1 MLDFY
6 KSIQTFYYPVDRFL
20 DDLRYENIASEPRT
34 STIIKVDTDSDY
46 YGLSKRSKDRAIDEQ
61 TGYIAIGRDT
71 PLKGTKKTT
80 SIWAGTGKSDYLIV
94 DLGDEYTISKAKI
107 LLPWWGGATINNN
120 RIYDWTLLT
129 STDNSSYTTQYSSVL
144 GVNGP
149 LMAATILAD
158 GKILYWDE
166 TGFEDFQSTV
176 DPNSP
181 LTARYFKIDI
191 SNTYAR
197 YATLSADS
205 ITGALRD
212 EWDWEC
218 GGSNV
223 FNGETLPSPSVST
236 GDLIDKKEV
245 VASSDCFAA
254 VVEVG
259 IYKKILGRDS
269 ISKIGYHQIENDSR
283 QITFYH
289 VPAAAETFTAG
300 AAKKFE
306 PGGFFRNI
314 TITTSSSVAAID
326 EFNNTIYTGGS
337 GDIKCPA
344 YSKMLKFTGSGDV
357 QVVYADTWPSLLN
370 AYSFGGS
377 YSYTSIANDY
387 LVLDFRGISL
397 KWYAT
402 VPSSKTPGTVSI
414 ELRAKDSL
422 GVWGAWSTLEA
433 SLTLPASIAG
443 EKVWEITY
451 ESGQLVDDTSYQLRI
466 TNLDGN
472 YVSVDAFAGYW
483 AASFTDYNEDHDRIG
498 LRHPSIVT
506 QLYDQKF
513 SGGSIYEFN
522 QTTSKLAAQAG
533 FDFEG
538 DRLLIYS
545 RKGSGYGIIK
555 IFLSFNGV
563 RIHIP
568 GGDADGGLQINLEYA
583 YDIPQAVVFDS
594 NDYFTA
600 PSDGLPWGP
609 YEVNID
615 KVAGSIP
622 VWLDGIGVHETTGL
636 SVKFLNTTHQDILK
650 SVAEALQLEWDVTE
664 AGIKV
669 VPRLGTDT
677 NELFTEGRGVTIK
690 IADVQD
696 VQQVATMLFSSGADI
711 DGLPLTT
718 VVEDKDTR
726 RTIGRTIQ
734 RLYDSRN
741 VGDYFTLIG
750 AARTELKRRKV
761 PQKRITLSTTNMKT
775 VTYGDSFLIKHP
787 ELETRVRAT
796 GIVRLQSSQG
806 GTTYEVE
813 CEVWPLIT

>member
-1 MLDFY
+1 M
-6 KSIQTFYYPVDRFL
+6 
-20 DDLRYENIASEPRT
+20 
-34 STIIKVDTDSDY
+34 
-46 YGLSKRSKDRAIDEQ
+46 SKRSKDRAIDEQ
-61 TGYIAIGRDT
+61 TGYIAIGRDA
-71 PLKGTKKTT
+71 PIKGTKKTT

-94 DLGDEYTISKAKI
+94 DLGDQYTISKAKI

-129 STDNSSYTTQYSSVL
+129 STDNSSYTTQYSSVF

-149 LMAATILAD
+149 LMASTILSD
-158 GKILYWDE
+158 GRILYWDE
-166 TGFEDFQSTV
+166 TGFEITQSTV
-176 DPNSP
+176 DPTSP

-197 YATLSADS
+197 YATITTDS
-205 ITGALRD
+205 SLVGTARD

-236 GDLIDKKEV
+236 GDLIDKKTI
-245 VASSDCFAA
+245 VASSDCYAA
-254 VVEVG
+254 IVEVG
-259 IYKKILGRDS
+259 VYKKILGRDT
-269 ISKIGYHQIENDSR
+269 ISKIAYHQIENDSR

-289 VPAAAETFTAG
+289 VPAASETLAAG
-300 AAKKFE
+300 SARKFE

-314 TITTSSSVAAID
+314 TITTSSSIAAID

-337 GDIKCPA
+337 GDIKCSA

-357 QVVYADTWPSLLN
+357 QVVYADTWPSVLN
-370 AYSFGGS
+370 AYSFGGN
-377 YSYTSIANDY
+377 YSYTSIMNDY

-414 ELRAKDSL
+414 ELRSKDSL

-433 SLTLPASIAG
+433 SFTLPASIAG

-451 ESGQLVDDTSYQLRI
+451 ESGLLLDNTSYQLRI

-483 AASFTDYNEDHDRIG
+483 AASFTDYNEDHNRIT
-498 LRHPSIVT
+498 LRHPNIVN
-506 QLYDQKF
+506 QEYDQRF
-513 SGGSIYEFN
+513 SAGSIYEFN
-522 QTTSKLAAQAG
+522 QSSTKLASQAG

-538 DRLLIYS
+538 DRLIIYS

-555 IFLSFNGV
+555 IYISTAGA
-563 RIHIP
+563 RINIP
-568 GGDADGGLQINLEYA
+568 GGDADGGLQINLDYA
-583 YDIPQAVVFDS
+583 YDIPQAVIFDS
-594 NDYFTA
+594 NEYFTS

-609 YEVNID
+609 HSVFID
-615 KVAGSIP
+615 KVAGTVP
-622 VWLDGIGVHETTGL
+622 VWLDGIGAHETTGL

-711 DGLPLTT
+711 DGLPLTS

-787 ELETRVRAT
+787 ELETRVRAV